1 MMRSL
6 YRPGLRNAFH
16 ACNTSACS
24 LRASLMQHPML
35 CAAGLPGPPL
45 EPIRHSMHS
54 GAAASATARASSGP
68 MADLQGS
75 GACLRFA
82 DSASS
87 SHPSSERHSASS
99 NVHFCTQPTPSEGAV
114 GLHVSVTS
122 QRWTPPKCCTSHR
135 PSLCLQV
142 LSSGNAA
149 PPPYPASSALSVPSG
164 AARTPATLATPHAL
178 PGRQLYEG
186 GALQAPGRLHHS

>member
-24 LRASLMQHPML
+24 LRASLMQPPML
-35 CAAGLPGPPL
+35 CAAGLPGPL
-45 EPIRHSMHS
+45 WSQS
-54 GAAASATARASSGP
+54 GIACTGAGASATARASSGP

-87 SHPSSERHSASS
+87 SHPSSERHSALQQRTLLHAANTFGRCSRPACLCDIAALDAAEMLHKPQAQL
-99 NVHFCTQPTPSEGAV
+99 VPAGAK
-114 GLHVSVTS
+114 LWECRPAIISREQRSQCSV
-122 QRWTPPKCCTSHR
+122 RCCAYT
-135 PSLCLQV
+135 
-142 LSSGNAA
+142 GNACHPPCA
-149 PPPYPASSALSVPSG
+149 PWETAI
-164 AARTPATLATPHAL
+164 
-178 PGRQLYEG
+178 
-186 GALQAPGRLHHS
+186 